1 MMYERGFGLFNN
13 GFRGVGFMHNGLGAV
28 LMVIFIAAVVIGVV
42 YFTKKNGTGK
52 GKNDNE
58 ALNMLKLKY
67 AQGDITE
74 EEYLKRK
81 NILE

>member
-1 MMYERGFGLFNN
+1 MMYERGFGVLGNC
-13 GFRGVGFMHNGLGAV
+13 FRGVGMMRGGLGGA
-28 LMVIFIAAVVIGVV
+28 LMVIVVVAVVIGLV
-42 YFTKKNGTGK
+42 YFIKKTGTGK

-58 ALNMLKLKY
+58 ALKMLKLKF
-67 AQGDITE
+67 AQGEITE